1 PWEGACPVTRLDLRS
16 PYFQNLMK
24 PTKNEG
30 NSPSNNEFRLRT
42 WRNARFAV
50 LGNKLTRS
58 LEDLYR
64 KEFDLSQTAWRI
76 IATLAEN
83 APMSAKDLAELIAI
97 DSITI
102 TRATSDLVKRG
113 LLIRRINKQDRRK
126 IELRLSARGRKVYDR
141 IVPVALEI
149 EQTVFSVLTENEG
162 DQLDFLLSKIEG
174 HIDKVLTR
182 DRVWGSFRA
191 KAKP

>member
-1 PWEGACPVTRLDLRS
+1 
-16 PYFQNLMK
+16 MK

-174 HIDKVLTR
+174 HIDKVITR